1 MHGFFDKV
9 ACVAVGRARSA
20 KAREG
25 ASDIHLERFALG
37 VFFMLPNL
45 SCGAG
50 GRPELLRRTSRFG
63 GLPDL
68 YSFYCCVCDEW
79 HVRKAKHC
87 IGLAQL
93 WQRGGMGADLL
104 VYLSSMTR
112 SPTKNASCHSDVV
125 RVHYC
130 RVANSLTFGKT
141 SLGRRGS

>member
-50 GRPELLRRTSRFG
+50 GRPVLR
-63 GLPDL
+63 LPNMPL
-68 YSFYCCVCDEW
+68 ITYAAVEGVQ
-79 HVRKAKHC
+79 VRQPAK
-87 IGLAQL
+87 
-93 WQRGGMGADLL
+93 
-104 VYLSSMTR
+104 S
-112 SPTKNASCHSDVV
+112 
-125 RVHYC
+125 
-130 RVANSLTFGKT
+130 
-141 SLGRRGS
+141 